1 MFCAKTWEPATRRLS
16 RATVKRIL
24 SFGVENCLS
33 IEHGGIEGSVR
44 RVLWSAFELKLRVQ
58 TYYYI
63 EYEIREMKREEIA

>member
-1 MFCAKTWEPATRRLS
+1 M
-16 RATVKRIL
+16 KRIL
-24 SFGVENCLS
+24 SCGVENCLS